1 METGGRGTGS
11 METGGRGTGS
21 VRIGILGAAKI
32 APSALVKPAQRV
44 EEATVTAIAAR
55 DPGRAAAFARKHDVP
70 VVHQRYEDILAD
82 DRVDAVYVPLPN
94 GLHARWAIQALES
107 GKHVLC
113 EKPLASNAAEAQ
125 QMADAAA
132 STGRVL
138 MEAFHYRY
146 HPLAERLREIV
157 QGGELGEIREVRTW
171 MCFPLPVFG
180 DIRYRYELG
189 GGATMDA
196 GCYGLHCLRLL
207 GPGEPEVVSAHALT
221 RDPRVD
227 RAMTIR
233 LQFPNGAAGRTDTS
247 MWSSRLLHIAARV
260 RGDRGQLHVVNFV
273 APHVFHLVRLTV
285 GGRTRR
291 FRVRG
296 DSTYRYQLQAFTS
309 AVLGGT
315 PLLTPGS
322 DAVVTMGLIDDAYRA
337 AGLPLRGEPSSE

>member
-1 METGGRGTGS
+1 METTGGGTGA
-11 METGGRGTGS
+11 GGTGAGR

-32 APSALVKPAQRV
+32 APSALVKPAKRV

-70 VVHQRYEDILAD
+70 VVHERYEDVFAD
-82 DRVDAVYVPLPN
+82 DRIDAVYVPLPN
-94 GLHARWAIQALES
+94 GLHAQWAVRALES

-113 EKPLASNAAEAQ
+113 EKPLASNAAEARH
-125 QMADAAA
+125 MTDAAA
-132 STGRVL
+132 SNDRVL

-157 QGGELGEIREVRTW
+157 HGGELGEIQEVRTW
-171 MCFPLPVFG
+171 MCFPLPVFS

-221 RDPRVD
+221 RDPKVD
-227 RAMTIR
+227 RAMTIHLR
-233 LQFPNGAAGRTDTS
+233 FPNGAAGRTDTS

-260 RGDRGQLHVVNFV
+260 KGDRGQLHVLNFV
-273 APHVFHLVRLTV
+273 APQFFHLVRLTA

-296 DSTYRYQLQAFTS
+296 DSTYEYQLRAFTS
-309 AVLGGT
+309 AVLRGT
-315 PLLTPGS
+315 PVLTPGS

-337 AGLPLRGEPSSE
+337 AGLPLRGEQIGG